1 MISGNSGDHERHRV
15 LSLTLWRARVPFA
28 ESSLSSLSGGQVTL
42 TETGDIRFP
51 PWYAVA
57 QKTNKG
63 GNMALEL
70 RGARYASSW
79 KPRLSRRLDYWLA
92 NVRIGAWL
100 SLIAVAVVGFW
111 FASLLIRP

>member
-1 MISGNSGDHERHRV
+1 
-15 LSLTLWRARVPFA
+15 
-28 ESSLSSLSGGQVTL
+28 
-42 TETGDIRFP
+42 
-51 PWYAVA
+51 
-57 QKTNKG
+57 
-63 GNMALEL
+63 MALEL
-70 RGARYASSW
+70 RGARYAPSW